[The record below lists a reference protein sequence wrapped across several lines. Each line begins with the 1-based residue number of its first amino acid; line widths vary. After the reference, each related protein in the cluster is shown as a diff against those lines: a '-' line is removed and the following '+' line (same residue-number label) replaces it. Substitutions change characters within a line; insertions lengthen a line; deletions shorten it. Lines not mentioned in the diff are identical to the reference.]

1 MSRTRLLFAAVIVAI
16 VLSAGLTANPA
27 PSRAAGPHA
36 ATEVAQ
42 ITGLNVIAAAAAAA
56 DFLLLGGPVLDV
68 REAGDFD
75 APLLF
80 PVNGIWLAADG
91 LRKDP

>member
-42 ITGLNVIAAAAAAA
+42 ITGLNVIAAAA